1 MEQKLFNK
9 IFGSLA
15 CIAVGDALGFPVH
28 DMPKEEIN
36 KRYGGLVDRML
47 PAFEDDF
54 IHIGYKAGQ
63 VTDDTILT
71 LVTADIIL
79 QTNGKPTINDVV
91 KSFSDWAQE
100 HLQLWSTGE
109 VFGDTTKGSLESIIE
124 STEKGIPW
132 KQDMSRGYA
141 TIGSSNGAV
150 MRIAPA
156 GLVNP
161 GNPLSACEMV
171 FPLIFPTHRTD
182 VALSAACGQAAAVS
196 KALADNISPKSVVE
210 AAIKG
215 AEFGNELGKKQTYVI
230 PSASVAK
237 RIELAAELVEKSS
250 DPWEA
255 ALMIEDYIGSYL
267 RSFMVEDSEIDK
279 LFDGFGPFAD
289 FMKRIECAYAF
300 GFISKEH
307 RKDLNLIRK
316 IRNHFAH
323 HPLDAAFD
331 KSPIID
337 WCGNLSTSDIYPLED
352 QQPDLKRQ
360 QSQL

>member
-1 MEQKLFNK
+1 MEKKLFNK

-15 CIAVGDALGFPVH
+15 CIAIGDALGFPVH
-28 DMPKEEIN
+28 DMSKEEIK
-36 KRYGGLVDRML
+36 KRYGGLVNRML

-91 KSFSDWAQE
+91 KSFSDWAQKNKNV
-100 HLQLWSTGE
+100 WSLGE
-109 VFGDTTKGSLESIIE
+109 VFGDTTKGSLERIIE
-124 STEKGIPW
+124 STEKGFSW
-132 KQDMSRGYA
+132 EVDLTRGYA
-141 TIGSSNGAV
+141 TVGSSNGAV

-161 GNPLSACEMV
+161 GNPLSACEVV
-171 FPLIFPTHRTD
+171 FPLIIPTHRTD

-196 KALADNISPKSVVE
+196 AALAENISPKSVVE

-215 AEFGNELGKKQTYVI
+215 AEFGNELGKKHAYVI

-255 ALMIEDYIGSYL
+255 ALLIEDYIGSYL
-267 RSFMVEDSEIDK
+267 PAAETLPAAVGIFYACGGDPKLSLEIGASIGGDT
-279 LFDGFGPFAD
+279 DTVASVAGAIAG
-289 FMKRIECAYAF
+289 AYS
-300 GFISKEH
+300 GIS
-307 RKDLNLIRK
+307 RVPKDLLDLVEEVNNLGLQNYANR
-316 IRNHFAH
+316 
-323 HPLDAAFD
+323 LTD
-331 KSPIID
+331 
-337 WCGNLSTSDIYPLED
+337 LSLVTMN
-352 QQPDLKRQ
+352 DLKM
-360 QSQL
+360 